1 MSNALTMPWWER
13 EALFTQRDKEAV
25 SRARVTPWEDIRE
38 DWAETAAGKAELRD
52 MIRRKFHMAEA
63 SAGMI

>member
-1 MSNALTMPWWER
+1 MSNALTIPWWKR
-13 EALFTQRDKEAV
+13 ETLFTQKDKEAI
-25 SRARVTPWEDIRE
+25 SRARRTPWEDIKE
-38 DWAETAAGKAELRD
+38 SWAETEAGKLELRD